1 MVVRKEGVADLVGG
15 DVPLLTASM
24 AYSTWKTCPSG
35 LEKSQR
41 AVQNAAEIVLIPEYC
56 RLVRF
61 IWSSHWEAHR
71 TKVLSYLTWKS
82 SVISG
87 HYGRQK
93 NSENR
98 EKSGWTKPNG
108 MRTRYLLWR
117 AIRGIQIVECWDGE
131 PSWAMTDGGGRES
144 RGCLQTSRA
153 PL

>member
-61 IWSSHWEAHR
+61 I
-71 TKVLSYLTWKS
+71 
-82 SVISG
+82 
-87 HYGRQK
+87 
-93 NSENR
+93 
-98 EKSGWTKPNG
+98 
-108 MRTRYLLWR
+108 
-117 AIRGIQIVECWDGE
+117 
-131 PSWAMTDGGGRES
+131 
-144 RGCLQTSRA
+144 
-153 PL
+153 